1 MSFDAVTSLSQPPH
15 QTHQTA
21 SPAHWVILLAAG
33 ESRRLGQPK
42 QLLKKEGQTLIKH
55 MAQLALATD
64 PQGVMVLVPA
74 NHAKISHALE
84 GMAVTCLENSQPQ
97 QGMATSLSLAISKL
111 VQVIENAGS
120 DLKNT
125 EADADAYE
133 SHPQHLAESASV
145 LIMGVDQVRLTV
157 SNLLQLLSAHSAAR
171 VNVSVDASA
180 NTNTHHVPLVTAS
193 EYHGVMGLPLVIQW
207 SQLKAWQAQLS
218 GDKGLRHLIR
228 ALAFEDYR
236 TVPLA
241 ELADDID
248 TPEQLARARL
258 QGWLD

>member
-1 MSFDAVTSLSQPPH
+1 MSFDAVTLLSQPPH
-15 QTHQTA
+15 QTV

-42 QLLKKEGQTLIKH
+42 QLLKKEDQRLIRY
-55 MAQLALATD
+55 MAQLALATE
-64 PQGVMVLVPA
+64 PQGVMVVIPA

-84 GMAVTCLENSQPQ
+84 GMAVTCIENSQPQ

-111 VQVIENAGS
+111 DKEIENAGS
-120 DLKNT
+120 NFNS
-125 EADADAYE
+125 ADADADK
-133 SHPQHLAESASV
+133 SRPNHHAESAPV

-157 SNLLQLLSAHSAAR
+157 AHLLQLLSAHRSAR
-171 VNVSVDASA
+171 VNVSTDVSVDAS
-180 NTNTHHVPLVTAS
+180 TNTHHLPLVTAS
-193 EYHGVMGLPLVIQW
+193 EYHGVIGLPLVIQW
-207 SQLKAWQAQLS
+207 SQLKAWQAQLF

-228 ALAFEDYR
+228 ALASEDYR
-236 TVPLA
+236 TVPLV

-248 TPEQLARARL
+248 TPEQLALARQ